1 MIDHSMISIE
11 LTKRASESE
20 GALFS
25 VQSARNDLSER
36 QLKMTE
42 LYIGINTMPHKDRGH
57 FVPSIH
63 KIM

>member
-25 VQSARNDLSER
+25 VQSARSDLSER

-42 LYIGINTMPHKDRGH
+42 LYTGIKTMPHKDHRH